1 VRVELTSDELASL
14 VDKYQYLD
22 KSKVSDAKA
31 LRDAVQMLVSD
42 ALFGEIVCGAKQP
55 CSLERRSPPAQMRQP

>member
-1 VRVELTSDELASL
+1 VRVELNSDELASL
-14 VDKYQYLD
+14 VDKHQYLD
-22 KSKVSDAKA
+22 KSKLLDAKA

-55 CSLERRSPPAQMRQP
+55 CSLERPAPPAQMRQP

>member
-22 KSKVSDAKA
+22 RSKLSDAKA
-31 LRDAVQMLVSD
+31 LRQAVQSLLSD
-42 ALFGEIVCGAKQP
+42 ALFGEILV
-55 CSLERRSPPAQMRQP
+55 